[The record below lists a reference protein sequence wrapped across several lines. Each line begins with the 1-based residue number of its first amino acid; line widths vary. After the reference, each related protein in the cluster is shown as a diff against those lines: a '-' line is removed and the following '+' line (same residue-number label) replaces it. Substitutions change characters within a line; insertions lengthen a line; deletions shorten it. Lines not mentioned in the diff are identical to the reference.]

1 MADLKQVKVIRMKY
15 NNLVR
20 LPDVLPS
27 WQRLEV
33 VDLCGNQLVNIDPVI
48 LARLTN
54 VR

>member
-1 MADLKQVKVIRMKY
+1 MKY

-20 LPDVLPS
+20 LPEVLPS
-27 WQRLEV
+27 WHQLEV
-33 VDLCGNQLVNIDPVI
+33 VDLCGNQLTSVDPVI